1 MMASHITMKNLLYQQ
16 PISGSSVDSVK
27 MIRIILFSHDG
38 ILMNNGDGDDDD
50 PGDTDKYHEYHDP
63 NEYHDGDDPDDQEL
77 LRPGG
82 LSVFLPDL
90 SLFSRPPHPP
100 HTLLPSITLGNLTCN
115 ILLKIKFSKSSL
127 FQSNPRIAVFGKP
140 SQVLHG

>member
-50 PGDTDKYHEYHDP
+50 PDDQDTDKYHEYHDP
-63 NEYHDGDDPDDQEL
+63 DEYHDHNEYHDYFLSAFLIIIFNFCQVL
-77 LRPGG
+77 L
-82 LSVFLPDL
+82 STVAAFL
-90 SLFSRPPHPP
+90 
-100 HTLLPSITLGNLTCN
+100 I
-115 ILLKIKFSKSSL
+115 IVSSL
-127 FQSNPRIAVFGKP
+127 LLWTKVIRDRID
-140 SQVLHG
+140 

>member
-1 MMASHITMKNLLYQQ
+1 MGDTAT
-16 PISGSSVDSVK
+16 V

-90 SLFSRPPHPP
+90 SLFSRPLTPP
-100 HTLLPSITLGNLTCN
+100 HSLAKYHSW
-115 ILLKIKFSKSSL
+115 KSHL
-127 FQSNPRIAVFGKP
+127 QHFTEN
-140 SQVLHG
+140 